1 MLKVISTK
9 QVRLGMFIQELKG
22 SWIDHPFWKGAF
34 KLDSAV
40 DLKKLQ
46 NSIIKEI
53 VIDTSKGLDVENVSK
68 ITPTTS
74 VQTPAKGLASSA
86 KRVVNDKKNAFAD
99 IEDLDTLELGAL
111 IDPPSLLAIEN
122 PSDVAPLANPE
133 RQRAKI
139 SASAEREQA
148 KRVIN
153 DSKKAVATMFDDARM
168 GKAVSVGAAMQMV
181 DDIAASVD
189 RNLGALISLVR
200 LKNKDEY
207 TYMHSVAVCALM
219 VALAKELGLSESEIR
234 QAGLAGLLHDIGK
247 AGIPS
252 DVLNKPGALTDEEFS
267 LVKLHPERGH
277 QLLMQANILDEVVVD
292 VCLHHHE
299 KVNGMGYPHQLQ
311 ANEISLFAKMGAVC
325 DVYDAITSN
334 RPYKAGWEPGI
345 SMQRMAQ
352 WEGHFDDT
360 IFKAFVKSVGIY
372 PIGSMVKLKSGRLAV
387 VIDQSQKS
395 LLMPLIK
402 VFFSTKLNLRIKLEL
417 IDLSNPFEQ
426 DTIVGHE
433 DPISWGIHD
442 INEIWGQA

>member
-34 KLDSAV
+34 KLDSAA

-53 VIDTSKGLDVENVSK
+53 VIDTSKGLDVENISK

-86 KRVVNDKKNAFAD
+86 TRVANNKKNAFAD
-99 IEDLDTLELGAL
+99 IEDLDTLELGAI

-122 PSDVAPLANPE
+122 PTDVAAHVNPV

-219 VALAKELGLSESEIR
+219 VALAKELGLSESEIK

-299 KVNGMGYPHQLQ
+299 KVNGTGYPHQLQ
-311 ANEISLFAKMGAVC
+311 ADEISLFAKMGAVC

-402 VFFSTKLNLRIKLEL
+402 VFFSTKLNLRIKVEL
-417 IDLSNPFEQ
+417 VDLSNPFEQ

>member
-68 ITPTTS
+68 ITPTTPI
-74 VQTPAKGLASSA
+74 QTPAKGLASSA
-86 KRVVNDKKNAFAD
+86 KGVVNDKKNAFAD
-99 IEDLDTLELGAL
+99 IEDLDTLELGAI

-122 PSDVAPLANPE
+122 PSDAATLANPE

-311 ANEISLFAKMGAVC
+311 ADEISLFAKMGAVC

-402 VFFSTKLNLRIKLEL
+402 VFFSTKLNLRIKVEL